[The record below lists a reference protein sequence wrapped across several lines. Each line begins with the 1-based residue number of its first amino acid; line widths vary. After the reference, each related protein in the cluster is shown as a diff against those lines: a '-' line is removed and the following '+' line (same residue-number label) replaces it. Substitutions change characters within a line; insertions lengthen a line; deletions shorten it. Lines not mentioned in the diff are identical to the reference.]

1 VVRRVTSLAMSA
13 QTYPVASHDPVA
25 AAHAAKDTAAV
36 LREARSRLRRVEKV
50 AVAAAGIAD
59 PETQSRASTAREAV
73 EQLVDHLIR
82 LERIQQRRAQEAL
95 RRAR

>member
-1 VVRRVTSLAMSA
+1 VVRRLTSATSD
-13 QTYPVASHDPVA
+13 QTQPMESGDPVA
-25 AAHAAKDTAAV
+25 ATHAAKDTAAV
-36 LREARSRLRRVEKV
+36 LREARSLLRRVEKV
-50 AVAAAGIAD
+50 AVAAAGVAD